1 MSEVIDNFTKLV
13 AWQKCHVVVLEV
25 YKLTKSFPTEE
36 KFGLIDQLRRA
47 SVSITSNIAEGF
59 GRKSAKDKSH
69 FYSMSKGSLFETQN
83 QLIIAKDLN
92 YINEKEFNLINEKI
106 IESLKIVSGL
116 IKSSMDY

>member
-1 MSEVIDNFTKLV
+1 MEETINNFTKLIG
-13 AWQKCHVVVLEV
+13 WQKCHRVVLEI
-25 YKLTKSFPTEE
+25 YKITKKFPQDE
-36 KFGLIDQLRRA
+36 KFGLTDQIRRA

-69 FYSMSKGSLFETQN
+69 FYSMAKGSLFETQN

-92 YINEKEFNLINEKI
+92 YIEEKEYNIINEMI

-116 IKSSMDY
+116 IKSAMDY